1 LRVLL
6 PEELQKRIERIL
18 DAFIKEGEEVR
29 EYSFWD
35 STKVKKEEDWFVHN
49 CPICTSSELE
59 EDLRRKKEVFMDPAF
74 AEGLRDEMLAFL
86 IAHERGHREC
96 LPKRGG
102 EICASVEAVAMF
114 RNRDLAKGLAREW
127 YYRWWYSTPILEESK
142 FLEAWKGLMEQLE
155 GAEEGTR

>member
-6 PEELQKRIERIL
+6 PEDLQKRIERIL

-59 EDLRRKKEVFMDPAF
+59 EDLRRKKEVFIDPAF

-86 IAHERGHREC
+86 IAHEGGHREC

-102 EICASVEAVAMF
+102 
-114 RNRDLAKGLAREW
+114 DLRLSRGRGHVQESRLGQGAGEGMVLQVVVQHAHIGRE
-127 YYRWWYSTPILEESK
+127 
-142 FLEAWKGLMEQLE
+142 
-155 GAEEGTR
+155 